1 MYNKI
6 TVTET
11 TEEAKK
17 NTKKSKGKN
26 LTPTAIFC
34 HYSVIILA
42 LFFDGEEA
50 RRNRSPWL
58 FPGKVLPPKREDQ
71 REMAK
76 RPQTTAPGKS
86 SPDWKRYVSHS
97 RRDQMAYKCRI
108 TEIDDESEFHICAN
122 NV

>member
-17 NTKKSKGKN
+17 TQKLKDKN
-26 LTPTAIFC
+26 LTPTAIFW

-58 FPGKVLPPKREDQ
+58 FPGKVLPPKHEDQ
-71 REMAK
+71 IEMAE
-76 RPQTTAPGKS
+76 RPQTTAPGKIS
-86 SPDWKRYVSHS
+86 RDWKRAVSHFAEGS
-97 RRDQMAYKCRI
+97 GC
-108 TEIDDESEFHICAN
+108 
-122 NV
+122 V